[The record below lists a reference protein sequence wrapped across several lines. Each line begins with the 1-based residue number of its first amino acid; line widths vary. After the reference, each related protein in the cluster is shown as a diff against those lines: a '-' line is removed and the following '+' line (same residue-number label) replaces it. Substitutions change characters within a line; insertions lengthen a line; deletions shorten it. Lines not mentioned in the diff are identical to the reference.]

1 MFVEGTLR
9 WQVTEDCPWD
19 LLMALALR
27 DLAGLTEVERPPI
40 PRVFPACRARHA
52 PGFGVAAASAPDG

>member
-19 LLMALALR
+19 LLMALAIR
-27 DLAGLTEVERPPI
+27 DLAGL
-40 PRVFPACRARHA
+40 
-52 PGFGVAAASAPDG
+52 AAAGEPPLPRLAPALAPVL

>member
-19 LLMALALR
+19 LLMALAVR
-27 DLAGLTEVERPPI
+27 ELAGLDGLGE
-40 PRVFPACRARHA
+40 PRLPALV
-52 PGFGVAAASAPDG
+52 PSPVAAVRAALESATG